1 MSSTASR
8 PYGGN
13 NAGAFT
19 IAHKPTR
26 GFAQSGF
33 NEVATS
39 PAISVPPATSQKP
52 PDSRI
57 AEMVIQGGM
66 EDSAMPSAV
75 KLREDYS
82 AETLR
87 RLARRSKDANQ
98 SRRLLSLAAVRDG
111 LERGEAAKIGGMDRQ
126 TLRDW
131 VHRFNAQGPAGLL
144 DNWTDGPQPRLT
156 SDQLAELT
164 QIIETGPDPKT
175 DGVVRWRRVDLQRV
189 IATRFGVEY
198 HERYVGKLL
207 HKLGF
212 SHMSARPRH
221 PAQDARIVEAFKK
234 TSPTF

>member
-1 MSSTASR
+1 
-8 PYGGN
+8 
-13 NAGAFT
+13 
-19 IAHKPTR
+19 
-26 GFAQSGF
+26 
-33 NEVATS
+33 
-39 PAISVPPATSQKP
+39 
-52 PDSRI
+52 
-57 AEMVIQGGM
+57 
-66 EDSAMPSAV
+66 MPSAV

-87 RLARRSKDANQ
+87 HLAKRSKDANQ

-111 LERGEAAKIGGMDRQ
+111 LGRGAAAKIGGMDRQ

-131 VHRFNAQGPAGLL
+131 VHRFNAQGPDGLL

-156 SDQLAELT
+156 SGQLAELA
-164 QIIETGPDPKT
+164 QIVETGPDPKT
-175 DGVVRWRRVDLQRV
+175 DGVVRWRRVDLQQV
-189 IATRFGVEY
+189 IATRFGVDY